1 MHITVDDF
9 RRDQRQQITLEK
21 LINKEITSKIS
32 VTDQD
37 INAYYT
43 KHRADFNL
51 IEPRYHLA
59 HIVVTTAPNPQVR
72 NLKNDKARN
81 PDEARRK
88 IETIEG
94 RLKAGEDFAMLAQ
107 NYSEDPNTAQSG
119 GDLGFIPESGLEK
132 VNVQIR
138 GMISS
143 LKAGQ
148 ISPILPAPDGYRIL
162 KLISKEPSGQREL
175 SDPRVQQTIR
185 EILRNRKDQL
195 LKTAYYEMARNDA
208 KVANYL
214 ARSIIEGTEKP
225 AK

>member
-1 MHITVDDF
+1 
-9 RRDQRQQITLEK
+9 L
-21 LINKEITSKIS
+21 
-32 VTDQD
+32 
-37 INAYYT
+37 
-43 KHRADFNL
+43 
-51 IEPRYHLA
+51 
-59 HIVVTTAPNPQVR
+59 NP
-72 NLKNDKARN
+72 L
-81 PDEARRK
+81 
-88 IETIEG
+88 
-94 RLKAGEDFAMLAQ
+94 
-107 NYSEDPNTAQSG
+107 TAQSG

-138 GMISS
+138 GMIAT

-208 KVANYL
+208 KVVNYL